1 MQIPL
6 YIKST
11 IHTSGS
17 EGAEVVEQQVQ
28 ADMLQLEDH
37 TLISYQEGD
46 GVERSDIK
54 IFAFKNHMI
63 ISRRGPISY
72 QQEYQPNDTTLCN
85 MKMPMGTVEMRVLTH
100 FYQFN
105 PMRKIKCQFQ
115 LEQGDVILGEYQL
128 DIAWVV

>member
-17 EGAEVVEQQVQ
+17 EEAEVVKQQVQ
-28 ADMLQLEDH
+28 ADMLRFEDH
-37 TLISYQEGD
+37 SLISYQEGN
-46 GVERSDIK
+46 GVERSDVK
-54 IFAFKNHMI
+54 IFAYEDHMI

-72 QQEYQPNDTTLCN
+72 QQEYQPNDSTLCN
-85 MKMPMGTVEMRVLTH
+85 MKMPMGIVEMRVLTH

-105 PMRKIKCQFQ
+105 PRGKILCQFN
-115 LEQGDVILGEYQL
+115 LEQDDVILGEYQL
-128 DIAWVV
+128 DIAWEV